1 MTIIE
6 PTAAPSDLAGRVKR
20 LLLSPSTEWDRIDA
34 EPATIRGLYVGYV
47 CILAAIPAIASLIG
61 GQLFGHGMFGISMKP
76 GLTSAIVGA
85 VVTYGMTLL
94 SVFILALII
103 DALAPS
109 FDGQKN
115 RVQAFKVSAYTGTAG
130 WVFGVLQIFPPL
142 AIIAGLAS
150 LYGLYL
156 LYLGL
161 PKLMKAPKEKAF
173 GYTAVTI
180 LCAIVLFIV
189 VGAISGAV
197 AGMAVLGGAMGNVE
211 TSRASGKVT
220 VNGTEID
227 LGKVE
232 AASKQLEAAAASANA
247 NGGAVTLISSD
258 VLKALLPA
266 SVAGY
271 SRTEVESNS
280 GGAGGMQM
288 AVVSGDYA
296 KGDASFRLAVTDLGA
311 MAGMAAMAN
320 AMNAQSSR
328 ETSTGYEKIGKV
340 DGRMVTE
347 EWDREA
353 KSGKYSVLIGDRFAV
368 EASGNASSIDELKQ
382 AAAAV
387 NYSRLEA
394 LAK

>member
-6 PTAAPSDLAGRVKR
+6 PAAAPSDLVGRVKR
-20 LLLSPSTEWDRIDA
+20 LLLTPSTEWDRIDA

-61 GQLFGHGMFGISMKP
+61 GQLFGHGMFGISLKP
-76 GLTSAIVGA
+76 SLTSAIVGA

-94 SVFILALII
+94 SVFLLALII

-130 WVFGVLQIFPPL
+130 WTFGVLNVFPPL
-142 AIIAGLAS
+142 GIIVMLAS

-197 AGMAVLGGAMGNVE
+197 AGMAVLGGAMSHAN
-211 TSRASGKVT
+211 TDKMSGTVS
-220 VNGTEID
+220 VNGNEID
-227 LGKVE
+227 LSKVE

-247 NGGAVTLISSD
+247 NGADVKLVSAD
-258 VLKALLPA
+258 VLKSLLPGDI
-266 SVAGY
+266 AGY
-271 SRTEVESNS
+271 SRTEVEGSS

-288 AVVSGDYA
+288 AVVKGDYD
-296 KGDASFRLAVTDLGA
+296 KSGTSFTLSVTDLGA
-311 MAGMAAMAN
+311 MAGMAAMAS
-320 AMNAQSSR
+320 AVNAQSSH
-328 ETSTGYEKIGKV
+328 ETSTGYEKVGKV

-347 EWDREA
+347 EWDRSA
-353 KSGKYSVLIGDRFAV
+353 KSGAYTVLVADRFTV
-368 EASGNASSIDELKQ
+368 EARGNAASIDELKH
-382 AAAAV
+382 AV
-387 NYSRLEA
+387 ASVNPGRLES
-394 LAK
+394 LK